1 MAIKGGGGMA
11 QRKIEQERR
20 MKILADYT
28 LEGSYRAAARK
39 NGVSPDTV
47 RRIVRENPEM
57 VQVADTQKNARAR
70 DLMSYMQ
77 GKADTVCDIIDNGLG
92 VLSDPERM
100 KEAKLR
106 DIATMMAILIDKW
119 SMINAMCQDKAPVQ
133 VELAPEL
140 EDYAG

>member
-1 MAIKGGGGMA
+1 MA
-11 QRKIEQERR
+11 QRRIEQERR

-57 VQVADTQKNARAR
+57 VKVADTQKNARAR

-77 GKADTVCDIIDNGLG
+77 GKADTVCEIIGNGLG

-100 KEAKLR
+100 QEAKLR
-106 DIATMMAILIDKW
+106 DIATMLGILIDKW
-119 SMINAMCQDKAPVQ
+119 AMIDAMGRDKDPVQ

-140 EDYAG
+140 EDYAK

>member
-1 MAIKGGGGMA
+1 MA
-11 QRKIEQERR
+11 QRRIEQERR

-47 RRIVRENPEM
+47 RRIVRENPDM
-57 VQVADTQKNARAR
+57 VKVADTQKNARAR

-77 GKADTVCDIIDNGLG
+77 GKADTVCDIIDNGLA

>member
-1 MAIKGGGGMA
+1 MA
-11 QRKIEQERR
+11 QRRIEQERR

-47 RRIVRENPEM
+47 RRIVRENPDM
-57 VQVADTQKNARAR
+57 VKVADTQKNARAR

>member
-1 MAIKGGGGMA
+1 MA
-11 QRKIEQERR
+11 QRRIEQERR

-47 RRIVRENPEM
+47 RRIVREDPEM
-57 VQVADTQKNARAR
+57 VKVADTQKNARAR

-119 SMINAMCQDKAPVQ
+119 SMINAVCQDKAPVQ

>member
-1 MAIKGGGGMA
+1 MA
-11 QRKIEQERR
+11 QRRIEQERR

-47 RRIVRENPEM
+47 RRIVRENPDM
-57 VQVADTQKNARAR
+57 VKVADTQKNARAR

-77 GKADTVCDIIDNGLG
+77 GKADTVCGIIDNGLG